1 MVNVTRRVVSW
12 LCLLRVRLGFVLGKE
27 FFGSG
32 RLWHA
37 AVIWMGPPSS
47 VAGNFICTAVIL
59 RGEAFQRLGQE
70 VRALMNGSM
79 LHGSGEV
86 TFAGGCSKWKDA
98 QPDLCTSFFFSCF
111 PSHTLSLSAYRWC
124 NKKTL
129 TRCELLSLGILISH
143 RTLRNKSALYKFLSH
158 ESFVIVAQVTLRQ
171 THDLLA
177 M

>member
-12 LCLLRVRLGFVLGKE
+12 LCLLRVRLGFVLGKDS
-27 FFGSG
+27 FGSG

-59 RGEAFQRLGQE
+59 RGEAFQRLGHE

-79 LHGSGEV
+79 LPWQGWGNFCRRMLQV
-86 TFAGGCSKWKDA
+86 KGCSAW
-98 QPDLCTSFFFSCF
+98 PLHIFFFSCF

>member
-27 FFGSG
+27 SFGSG

-98 QPDLCTSFFFSCF
+98 QPDLCTFFSSPVF
-111 PSHTLSLSAYRWC
+111 PLTLFLSLPF
-124 NKKTL
+124 TTDVV
-129 TRCELLSLGILISH
+129 TRRLSPDVSSSVLESSSPTELWEI
-143 RTLRNKSALYKFLSH
+143 N
-158 ESFVIVAQVTLRQ
+158 
-171 THDLLA
+171 LLFINS
-177 M
+177 